1 MPWQLGCPRVL
12 LNKAAANGAHPEMNV
27 PNLPNRRIRLAA
39 LAGCGILLLAAGLT
53 FGISIDAPPE
63 AVMLV
68 DGNSKT
74 YFAPPCLANPAGE
87 GVTTL
92 ENARKLGLTPDP
104 KCRESGGFV
113 QTGRSPI
120 GALLERSGLLP
131 QLPSRWNSN
140 GSWNW

>member
-1 MPWQLGCPRVL
+1 VL
-12 LNKAAANGAHPEMNV
+12 QNKAAANGAHPEMNV
-27 PNLPNRRIRLAA
+27 PNLPSRRNRLVA
-39 LAGCGILLLAAGLT
+39 LAGCGMLLLVAGIA

-74 YFAPPCLANPAGE
+74 YFAPPCLPNPAGE

-92 ENARKLGLTPDP
+92 ENARKLGLAPDP
-104 KCRESGGFV
+104 KCQESGGFV
-113 QTGRSPI
+113 QPGRSPV
-120 GALLERSGLLP
+120 GALLERIGLLP
-131 QLPSRWNSN
+131 QFPSRWNPN